1 MADLIK
7 AAKAEGTLT
16 TIALPHDWCN
26 YGEAIEG
33 FKAKYGLA
41 VNELNPDA
49 GSGDEIEAVKAN
61 KDNKGPQAP
70 DVIDVGYGFGP
81 QLVEEKLVQPYKV
94 ATWDTIPADSKDP
107 DGHWFGDYYGVLA
120 FEVNK
125 DAVKNVPQVWADLLK
140 PEYKGQV
147 ALAGDPRASAQAQM
161 SVYAAALANGGSLDN
176 VQPGLE
182 FFKKLNEAGNFV
194 PVIAK
199 QATVAKG
206 ETPVIMRWDYNSL
219 ADAASLAGNPTIET
233 VIPKDGALA
242 GVYIQGI
249 SAYAPHP
256 NAAKLWMEYLYSDEG
271 QLIWLK
277 GGCHPIRYN
286 DLAKRGVIPAE
297 IAAKLPPAELYA
309 NAVFPSI
316 AQINNAKK
324 VINDNW
330 DKVVG
335 ADVK

>member
-1 MADLIK
+1 MPPLWPA
-7 AAKAEGTLT
+7 TPR
-16 TIALPHDWCN
+16 LP
-26 YGEAIEG
+26 
-33 FKAKYGLA
+33 
-41 VNELNPDA
+41 
-49 GSGDEIEAVKAN
+49 
-61 KDNKGPQAP
+61 
-70 DVIDVGYGFGP
+70 
-81 QLVEEKLVQPYKV
+81 
-94 ATWDTIPADSKDP
+94 
-107 DGHWFGDYYGVLA
+107 
-120 FEVNK
+120 
-125 DAVKNVPQVWADLLK
+125 
-140 PEYKGQV
+140 
-147 ALAGDPRASAQAQM
+147 R
-161 SVYAAALANGGSLDN
+161 
-176 VQPGLE
+176 
-182 FFKKLNEAGNFV
+182 
-194 PVIAK
+194 
-199 QATVAKG
+199 
-206 ETPVIMRWDYNSL
+206 
-219 ADAASLAGNPTIET
+219 